1 MADILKLDF
10 KISDTKTHMIA
21 LKDPKAGL
29 TKAEAQAAAQLIIA
43 KQAVLSKGVP
53 MKSLKAAY
61 IQRVEEIELA

>member
-1 MADILKLDF
+1 MADILKMDF
-10 KISDTKTHMIA
+10 KVSDTHTHMIA

-29 TKAEAQAAAQLIIA
+29 TKAEAQAAAQLIID